1 MHNFLISSPE
11 FYNIKMNAL
20 LITGTS
26 VVFLALTSYSI
37 AIITEQRSK
46 IISRKVLIFLTLGV
60 CLDIT
65 ATVFMILGSSK
76 GGLTLHGIIGYSSLL
91 GMFTDAVLMWR
102 LKSKSGLNS
111 LVPEKLHI
119 YSRYAYIWWVIA
131 FITGG
136 LLVALG

>member
-1 MHNFLISSPE
+1 
-11 FYNIKMNAL
+11 MNAL

-26 VVFLALTSYSI
+26 IVFLALASYST
-37 AIITEQRSK
+37 AIITEQRTK
-46 IISRKVLIFLTLGV
+46 TLSRKVLIFLTLGV

-76 GGLTLHGIIGYSSLL
+76 GGLTLHGFIGYSSLL
-91 GMFTDAVLMWR
+91 GMFTDAVLLWR
-102 LKSKSGLNS
+102 QKSKSGFNS
-111 LVPEKLHI
+111 PIPQKLHL
-119 YSRYAYIWWVIA
+119 YSRYAYIWWVLA